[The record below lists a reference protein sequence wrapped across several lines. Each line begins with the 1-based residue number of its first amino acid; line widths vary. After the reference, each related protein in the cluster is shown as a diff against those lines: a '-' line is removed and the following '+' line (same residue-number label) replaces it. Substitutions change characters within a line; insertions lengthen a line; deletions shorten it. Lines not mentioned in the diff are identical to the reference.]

1 MKVSCLFDA
10 SNETIDAEITDIVP
24 ETNTRSRDVTIKINL
39 PGRDYFKSGL
49 FGRARFV
56 TGQQTTMTAPKTAI
70 HERGQL
76 TSVFVVD
83 EKSTARLRLVKTG
96 KPYGDRIEIL
106 SGLAEGERVV
116 SDAKGVS
123 NGALVEPVQ

>member
-1 MKVSCLFDA
+1 
-10 SNETIDAEITDIVP
+10 
-24 ETNTRSRDVTIKINL
+24 
-39 PGRDYFKSGL
+39 
-49 FGRARFV
+49 
-56 TGQQTTMTAPKTAI
+56 MTVPKTAI

-123 NGALVEPVQ
+123 DGARIEQIQ